1 MSGWLSYFSGKRA
14 APSRDATREAIV
26 DLRRHLITLE
36 KKEDYLNKKIEE
48 EVQKAKDAL
57 ATGGANGKRVATNAL
72 RQKKMHESELEKIA
86 GTRVT
91 LETQVNAIE
100 NANMNMET
108 MNAMKRGKD
117 ILKGIHG
124 NLDINKVEQ
133 EMEDIREQ
141 MELGTEISAAISNPV
156 GMGHEMDEDEL
167 KAELEELEQETLDAQ
182 LEGAHP
188 VPLHSSGAKIGNA
201 ASRLPSAPTGPTRT
215 REEED
220 EDRELRELQAA
231 LAM

>member
-1 MSGWLSYFSGKRA
+1 MSGWLSYFSGKRVP
-14 APSRDATREAIV
+14 PSRDQTRDAIV
-26 DLRRHLITLE
+26 DIRSQLLTLE
-36 KKEDYLNKKIEE
+36 KKEAHLTKRIEE
-48 EVQKAKDAL
+48 EVKKAKDAL
-57 ATGGANGKRVATNAL
+57 AKDGSNSGQGKRIATAAL
-72 RQKKMHESELEKIA
+72 RQKKMYEGELEKLA
-86 GTRVT
+86 GMRMT

-108 MNAMKRGKD
+108 MNAMKKGKD

-124 NLDINKVEQ
+124 NLNIDKVEQ

-156 GMGHEMDEDEL
+156 GMGVEMDEDEL

-188 VPLHSSGAKIGNA
+188 VPIHSPGARERVA
-201 ASRLPSAPTGPTRT
+201 RLPSAPTRT
-215 REEED
+215 AEEED
-220 EDRELRELQAA
+220 EDAELNELKAA